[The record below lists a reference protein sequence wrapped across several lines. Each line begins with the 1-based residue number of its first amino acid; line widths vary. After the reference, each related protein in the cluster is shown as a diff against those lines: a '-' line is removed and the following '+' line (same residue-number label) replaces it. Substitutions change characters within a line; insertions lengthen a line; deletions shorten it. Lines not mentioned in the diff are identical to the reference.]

1 MKQLI
6 RRFTRVADFSTQ
18 YYLLRSEPGKRRTR
32 RSASGVPE
40 GHLPVYVGEEEMERF
55 VVSARFLNHPVFVE
69 LLKRSA
75 QEYGYEQEGVLRIP
89 CRVVVFER
97 VLELLKK
104 GEGDEEEIVRLFSE
118 DFV

>member
-6 RRFTRVADFSTQ
+6 RRLTRVAESSTQ
-18 YYLLRSEPGKRRTR
+18 YYLLRSEQAKRRTR

-55 VVSARFLNHPVFVE
+55 VVSARFLNHPVFAE

-97 VLELLKK
+97 ILELLKK
-104 GEGDEEEIVRLFSE
+104 GKAEEEIVRLFSE